1 MATSEMLD
9 NREIAAFVWLGA
21 AALWVLSQQKLRE
34 SIAGVFKAFFQ
45 AVIVIPLLAML
56 AWIGFELWAG
66 ARLALWNATLAKS
79 TLLWTVGSAGVLF
92 FNCTQAASDP
102 RFFRRTIVGTIG
114 VAVFIE
120 FFMNSYVMSLP
131 AEFVL
136 QFVIIV
142 LSLVAA
148 VGGVKP
154 EHKAAKMLCEVLLAA
169 IGFALFI
176 YTVRQVYLGWNRIDG
191 QALLLE
197 FALPIWLT
205 AGLLP
210 FLYILS
216 FYVVYDAAF
225 RGINWATTDGRSR
238 WRSRL
243 ALLSA
248 LHLRTGAVQKFT
260 WNWAKRLSEAGSL
273 SAARGVV
280 EAFLEELRCARQAEL
295 DEQERIRR
303 FTGSQETDEEG
314 RRLDRRE
321 FAATIDALRWL
332 ETCQMGWYRSR
343 GGRYRDDL
351 LKMIRDDFARQ
362 GLPKKSGITF
372 RVSADGQAWYAWRR
386 TATGWCFAIGAAGPP
401 PDQWEYDGPEPPQ
414 GFPDQDPAWG
424 DKPFSDQVNRN
435 WR

>member
-1 MATSEMLD
+1 M
-9 NREIAAFVWLGA
+9 
-21 AALWVLSQQKLRE
+21 WVLSQQNLRA
-34 SIAGVFKAFFQ
+34 SIGGVFKAFLQ
-45 AVIVIPLLAML
+45 PLIVVPLAAMF
-56 AWIGFELWAG
+56 AWIGLELWLG
-66 ARLALWNATLAKS
+66 ARLALWNVTFAKS
-79 TLLWTVGSAGVLF
+79 TLLWTLGSAAVLF

-102 RFFRRTIVGTIG
+102 RFFRRTMVATIG
-114 VAVFIE
+114 VAVFVE
-120 FFMNSYVMSLP
+120 FFMNLYVMSLP
-131 AEFVL
+131 MELGL

-142 LSLVAA
+142 LSLLAA
-148 VGGVKP
+148 VGGIKP
-154 EHKAAKMLCEVLLAA
+154 EHKPAKILCEVLLAA
-169 IGFALFI
+169 IGFALFM
-176 YTVRQVYLGWNRIDG
+176 YTVRRVYLEWDGIDG
-191 QALLLE
+191 RSLLLE

-225 RGINWATTDGRSR
+225 RGISWATADRRSR

-243 ALLSA
+243 AVVSA
-248 LHLRTGAVQKFT
+248 LHFRTGAVQKFT
-260 WNWAKRLSEAGSL
+260 WNWAKRVSEARSF

-280 EAFLEELRCARQAEL
+280 AVFLEELRRARKAEL

-303 FTGSQETDEEG
+303 YAGSHETDEEG

-332 ETCQMGWYRSR
+332 ETCQMGWHRNR

-351 LKMIRDDFARQ
+351 LKMIAGDFTRQ
-362 GLPKKSGITF
+362 GLPKESGITL
-372 RVSADGQAWYAWRR
+372 RVSSDGQAWYAWRR
-386 TATGWCFAIGAAGPP
+386 TVTGWCFAIGAAGPP

-414 GFPDQDPAWG
+414 GFPGQDRMWG
-424 DKPFSDQVNRN
+424 DTPLSGQANTN